1 MKIMGSYSGEKDTK
15 SGSSLTEDKVQEKNS
30 EKVSANTRAEKELT
44 KVVIIGGGACGMAAA
59 TKIRR
64 QSDFNITVLSWDS
77 HTAYSHCGI
86 PFVLGREIESFEK
99 LIVKPRGFFRENK
112 IDVKLNEK
120 VKSIDLTGQVV
131 LTGEGTYP
139 FDKLVIATGSLPF
152 ISRESRANI
161 LPYGIFT
168 LRNLADGILFGK
180 ALETARTVCVV
191 GGGTI
196 GIECAA
202 ALTKRG
208 IKTILITRSK
218 DLLSRQFDSDMS
230 AIVKTHLETLG
241 IEVITG
247 VPVVLPENF
256 WKQKT
261 IFLKDRQ
268 LPADLVL
275 LATGIKPETWLA
287 REAGMNIGK
296 AEGIVVNEMLQVKAG
311 EEFLSHVYAGGECAE
326 VTDLVTGET
335 RLSQLGTTA
344 RRMADVIGNNI
355 TGKHST
361 FGPLADP
368 WVAVAG
374 DLQFGG
380 VGLTSG
386 QAEKQMIKVITG
398 FSRGRT
404 RASYYPGRKDLYIKL
419 LFKGDCL
426 AGAQLAGGEGIK
438 ERIDAISLAIRKKTT
453 IKDLLNLETCYAP
466 PVSMLVDPLT
476 PAVKAA
482 VRNMRE
488 NKANEKDP
496 DKKLD

>member
-1 MKIMGSYSGEKDTK
+1 MGSYSSAKDT
-15 SGSSLTEDKVQEKNS
+15 GRSSRATDEIQGKNS
-30 EKVSANTRAEKELT
+30 GKVSTHTRAEKELT
-44 KVVIIGGGACGMAAA
+44 KVVIIGGGACGMATA

-99 LIVKPRGFFRENK
+99 LIVKPPGFFRENK

-131 LTGEGTYP
+131 MTGKGTYR

-152 ISRESRANI
+152 IPRESQANI
-161 LPYGIFT
+161 LPYGTFT
-168 LRNLADGILFGK
+168 LRNLADGMLFGK
-180 ALETARTVCVV
+180 ALDTALTVCII

-196 GIECAA
+196 GIECAS

-218 DLLSRQFDSDMS
+218 NLLSRQFDSDMS
-230 AIVKTHLETLG
+230 AIVRAHLESLG
-241 IEVITG
+241 VEVITEE
-247 VPVVLPENF
+247 PVVLPENF
-256 WKQKT
+256 WKERT
-261 IFLKDRQ
+261 VPVKDRH

-275 LATGIKPETWLA
+275 LATGVKPETWLA
-287 REAGMNIGK
+287 REAGITVGK

-311 EEFLSHVYAGGECAE
+311 EKFLSHVYAGGECVE

-344 RRMADVIGNNI
+344 RRMANVIGNNI

-361 FGPLADP
+361 LGPLSDP

-386 QAEKQMIKVITG
+386 RAEKQGIKVVTG

-438 ERIDAISLAIRKKTT
+438 ERIDALSLAVRKKTT

-482 VRNMRE
+482 IRNMRE
-488 NKANEKDP
+488 IKANEKDQGE
-496 DKKLD
+496 KLD